1 MMSRT
6 LFYFPILHSQSDMGA
21 LGQSIMEV
29 TQRKLGRR
37 LWRRKIDLV
46 ERFWASIED
55 IVFNDLSL
63 LYSRTRVYQ
72 DGLPICDKEEEI
84 VADIAKMGSLNH
96 QLLLRLKEKGATI
109 MGTESAEL
117 LIEEY
122 QRAKKILE
130 AGNAREAVKTE
141 AKHRETSDLL
151 LEKRDAFIAARIDQ
165 TLRTGE
171 TGILFLG
178 MLHNPA
184 PHLPED
190 IHVMYPLGRLVNNR
204 KSGPGKQ

>member
-1 MMSRT
+1 
-6 LFYFPILHSQSDMGA
+6 
-21 LGQSIMEV
+21 
-29 TQRKLGRR
+29 
-37 LWRRKIDLV
+37 
-46 ERFWASIED
+46 
-55 IVFNDLSL
+55 
-63 LYSRTRVYQ
+63 
-72 DGLPICDKEEEI
+72 
-84 VADIAKMGSLNH
+84 MGSLNH
-96 QLLLRLKEKGATI
+96 RLLLRLKEKGATI

-122 QRAKKILE
+122 QLAKKILE
-130 AGNAREAVKTE
+130 AGNAREAVITE

-165 TLRTGE
+165 TLRMGE

-184 PHLPED
+184 PHLPKD
-190 IHVMYPLGRLVNNR
+190 IRVMYPLGPLVNNL